1 MRAASSSLTASPCR
15 IGALGQC
22 ATGPA
27 GECPDHPVPDAAK
40 AHVATGGHRSD
51 RWQLAHGDDGRA
63 GLISG
68 GQAGPKRM
76 LRRWPAS
83 GRFHLE
89 SGEAQVMCGCGRAGE
104 RRPDSSSGRR
114 GPGQPARSGDRGP
127 RRTWPGAGRRHAGRR
142 LSARAGPPRPGP
154 RRWRGLPV
162 PGQRRGGRARRGSP
176 GPAGRPARP
185 GSGQVPF
192 AGELAVGLHAALIRA
207 PYRLERQQDHE
218 ASRTG
223 RTRLQPTA
231 MGPSGR
237 APAIMVRLKR
247 R

>member
-127 RRTWPGAGRRHAGRR
+127 RRTLAWCRPAACRTALVSTGGSA
-142 LSARAGPPRPGP
+142 SARATTVARTPCARAAAWWQSPPRLTRACRPPSQARIGASAL
-154 RRWRGLPV
+154 RR
-162 PGQRRGGRARRGSP
+162 
-176 GPAGRPARP
+176 
-185 GSGQVPF
+185 
-192 AGELAVGLHAALIRA
+192 
-207 PYRLERQQDHE
+207 
-218 ASRTG
+218 
-223 RTRLQPTA
+223 
-231 MGPSGR
+231 
-237 APAIMVRLKR
+237 
-247 R
+247 